1 MPNKCVLIIIFSLIL
16 QGCVMATKSITVP
29 HANYKI
35 DASTDRQRL
44 IALESI
50 DQALISLGFS
60 LQMND
65 WKTWE
70 PILEQDRLN
79 EKMQERRYVKGD
91 FEVFYGVLYQSNNL
105 GYIRLSF
112 YEHDKRQFSKEG
124 IDLYYQLKREFSDRG
139 LVHPSETHDDIKA
152 SRPVVSP
159 EEFNQQNPPPT
170 VRENAKYAALVVL
183 SFIIY
188 GVVILFPGWLMLR
201 RLTTYISKNYSVRRC
216 ILAGASSLLLFPAPI
231 PISMFGP
238 VLLVPGM
245 LMLPFIFGLPGQ
257 YINYVGLSVG
267 LTLVISTAAGYWL
280 IKSSPNK
287 ALHRTSR

>member
-1 MPNKCVLIIIFSLIL
+1 
-16 QGCVMATKSITVP
+16 MATKSITVP

-35 DASTDRQRL
+35 DASTDMQRL
-44 IALESI
+44 VALESI
-50 DQALISLGFS
+50 DQALTSIEFS

-79 EKMQERRYVKGD
+79 EKKQERRYVKGN

-124 IDLYYQLKREFSDRG
+124 IDLYYELKREFSDRG
-139 LVHPSETHDDIKA
+139 LVHLSESSDDIKA

-159 EEFNQQNPPPT
+159 EEFNQKNPPPPF
-170 VRENAKYAALVVL
+170 RENVKYAAFVAL

-188 GVVILFPGWLMLR
+188 GVVILFPGWLTLR
-201 RLTTYISKNYSVRRC
+201 RLTTYISKSIIKRRC
-216 ILAGASSLLLFPAPI
+216 ILAGASALLLFPTPI
-231 PISMFGP
+231 PMSMFGP
-238 VLLVPGM
+238 VLLVPGI
-245 LMLPFIFGLPGQ
+245 LVLPFVFGLPEQ

-267 LTLVISTAAGYWL
+267 LTLVISVVAAFWL

>member
-1 MPNKCVLIIIFSLIL
+1 
-16 QGCVMATKSITVP
+16 MATKSITVP

-44 IALESI
+44 IALGSI

-60 LQMND
+60 LQIND

-79 EKMQERRYVKGD
+79 EKKQERRYVKGD

-105 GYIRLSF
+105 GYLRLSF

-124 IDLYYQLKREFSDRG
+124 IGLYYQLKREFSDRG
-139 LVHPSETHDDIKA
+139 LVHLSETPDDIKA

-159 EEFNQQNPPPT
+159 EEFNQQNPPPP
-170 VRENAKYAALVVL
+170 VRENVEYAAIVGL

-188 GVVILFPGWLMLR
+188 GGVILLPGWLMLR
-201 RLTTYISKNYSVRRC
+201 RLTTYISKSYRVRRC
-216 ILAGASSLLLFPAPI
+216 ILAGASSLLLFPIPI
-231 PISMFGP
+231 PMSMFGP
-238 VLLVPGM
+238 VLLVPGI
-245 LMLPFIFGLPGQ
+245 LMLPFIFGLPEQ

-267 LTLVISTAAGYWL
+267 LTLVISTAAAFWL

>member
-1 MPNKCVLIIIFSLIL
+1 MPKKYFLIIVCSLIL

-35 DASTDRQRL
+35 DASTDMQRL
-44 IALESI
+44 VALESI
-50 DQALISLGFS
+50 DQALTSLGFS

-79 EKMQERRYVKGD
+79 EKKQERRYVKGN
-91 FEVFYGVLYQSNNL
+91 FEVFYGVLYKSNNL

-124 IDLYYQLKREFSDRG
+124 IDLYYELKREFSDRG
-139 LVHPSETHDDIKA
+139 LVHLSETSDDIKA

-159 EEFNQQNPPPT
+159 EEFNQQNPPPPF
-170 VRENAKYAALVVL
+170 RENVKYAAFVAL

-188 GVVILFPGWLMLR
+188 GVVILFPGWLTLR
-201 RLTTYISKNYSVRRC
+201 RLTTYASKSFSMRRC
-216 ILAGASSLLLFPAPI
+216 ILAGASALLLFPIPI
-231 PISMFGP
+231 PMSMFGP
-238 VLLVPGM
+238 VLLVPGI
-245 LMLPFIFGLPGQ
+245 LMLPFVFGLPEQ

-267 LTLVISTAAGYWL
+267 LTLVISVVAAFWL
-280 IKSSPNK
+280 IKSSANK
-287 ALHRTSR
+287 ALRRTSL